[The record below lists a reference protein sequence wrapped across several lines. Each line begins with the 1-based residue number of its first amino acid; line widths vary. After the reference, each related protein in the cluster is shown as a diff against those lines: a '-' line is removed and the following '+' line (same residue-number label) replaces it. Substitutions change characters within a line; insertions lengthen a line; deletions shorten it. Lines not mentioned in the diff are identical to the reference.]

1 MTSDW
6 LVPLLLVAGGLGAL
20 ARYGLTGWVQR
31 HLDSTRPY
39 GTVVVNLV
47 GTALLT
53 ALVMGWRRELV
64 PDAVAVVVGTGFCGG
79 FTTFSTWMLEVIGLG
94 ETGRSGRLAAVI
106 DLVGQS
112 VAGVVVATALLL
124 TG

>member
-1 MTSDW
+1 MTGDW

-31 HLDSTRPY
+31 HLDSARPY

-53 ALVMGWRRELV
+53 ALVMGWRRELI

-94 ETGRSGRLAAVI
+94 EAGRPGRRAAVI

>member
-1 MTSDW
+1 MTGDW

-94 ETGRSGRLAAVI
+94 QAGPSGRLAAVI
-106 DLVGQS
+106 DLVGQT
-112 VAGVVVATALLL
+112 VAGVVVATALIL